1 MGQLLLAAL
10 FLRSEPLFAFLAG
23 GQSGSWGE
31 WAAWSGVLLCVVGAL
46 LWSWRQPTQLLI
58 NRSLV
63 YGMLTGFV
71 VGICVVAV
79 GLSSALLQRQ
89 ESWLLS
95 MLL

>member
-1 MGQLLLAAL
+1 MGSLERRAAL
-10 FLRSEPLFAFLAG
+10 CCRRIALVLAP
-23 GQSGSWGE
+23 
-31 WAAWSGVLLCVVGAL
+31 
-46 LWSWRQPTQLLI
+46 PTRLLI